1 MAQAEGHRKAAEAAV
16 SELPPS
22 GPLAAIALLGAVV
35 DVALGDAARARSARE
50 GASAWDSE
58 DVRAALRVL
67 DARLPAV
74 PCDTTGE
81 VLRVGPDVRWFTP
94 PNGERVELLRRQALR
109 LMLRELVAR
118 HASASGAAMTIAD
131 LFAAGWPGEKIGEQS
146 AANRVYVSISRL
158 RKLGLGDRIQSRDDG
173 FLLDPR
179 LTVNVER

>member
-1 MAQAEGHRKAAEAAV
+1 M
-16 SELPPS
+16 
-22 GPLAAIALLGAVV
+22 LGAIV
-35 DVALGDAARARSARE
+35 DVALGDTTRARSARE
-50 GASAWDSE
+50 GASAYDSE

-74 PCDTTGE
+74 PCDMTGE
-81 VLRVGPDVRWFTP
+81 VLSVGPDVRWFTP

-109 LMLRELVAR
+109 LMLRELIAR
-118 HASASGAAMTIAD
+118 HASNSTAAMTIAD
-131 LFAAGWPGEKIGEQS
+131 LFAAGWPGEKIADNS

-179 LTVNVER
+179 LTVKEELL